1 MVRLGVSVEG
11 TTEERFIK
19 TLLAPYFSQKG
30 IYVTPVS
37 INGNVSVDR
46 VAHEMRNLAYNF
58 DYVSTFYDFYGFK
71 GKVEGETKTTLE
83 SKIKESIKMELR
95 AKLIPYIQMYEFEGL
110 LFSSPEAIAMV
121 LQDESLSV
129 WANDILKS
137 FNNNPEKVNDSVE
150 TAPSKRLEKST
161 NYRKTTHGPNIA
173 EQIGLAKM
181 RDMCP
186 GFDDWLTKLER
197 LVS

>member
-1 MVRLGVSVEG
+1 MV
-11 TTEERFIK
+11 
-19 TLLAPYFSQKG
+19 PYLSQKQ

-46 VAHEMRNLAYNF
+46 IKHELRNLAYNF

-71 GKVEGETKTTLE
+71 GKVAGETKISLE
-83 SKIKESIKMELR
+83 SRIKGSIKEEIR
-95 AKLIPYIQMYEFEGL
+95 GRLIPYIQMYEFEGL

-121 LQDESLSV
+121 LQDESLNV

-173 EQIGLAKM
+173 
-181 RDMCP
+181 
-186 GFDDWLTKLER
+186 
-197 LVS
+197 